1 MAAKHRK
8 GVVKDEVTYFFLV
21 KHTERGAV
29 QSAAQKKTG
38 VKDVTKVVRKEG
50 GQCHLYST
58 RGGAFDYVSVITGIT
73 PAAAIRIVTEI
84 EKRGT
89 VKATGL
95 SGVEIFDTVIRS
107 IPSRR

>member
-8 GVVKDEVTYFFLV
+8 GIVKDEVTYFFLV

-38 VKDVTKVVRKEG
+38 VNDVTKVVRKEG

-58 RGGAFDYVSVITGIT
+58 RGGAFDYVSVITGMT

-89 VKATGL
+89 VKAIAL
-95 SGVEIFDTVIRS
+95 SGVEIFDT
-107 IPSRR
+107 P